1 MRIFLKVS
9 TTFAVLTAIV
19 GFSLVTGAS
28 RASAD
33 GGPHGNYTSTGGA
46 DGGLPDQCAGCHR
59 VHQGKSVGKLLKANS
74 PYALCLTC
82 HNGQGSRLDVFDG
95 VKLAAT
101 VTPNAAV
108 VRSVDSASLNV
119 SVAPAAVLSAPQ
131 GIVVDTPFTLA
142 IRNRTAS
149 PVTTTVTIASET
161 NVGVGTTQ
169 FTASTLANLA
179 NPAVTQHTLPTVVVP
194 AAVSDVPGVAYL
206 DVITH
211 SKSTNT
217 AGTTNLT
224 TVRVTL
230 GSEVP
235 EVVIQTLIGTN
246 SATVLN
252 GGGFMY
258 VDSKAITSRHN
269 ADPADDMRRPWG
281 FNGSG
286 TGSGG
291 TSSNTGQNNATMANP
306 LQCTS
311 CHNPHGTTN
320 YRLLKES
327 VNGNTVNVKAWYNGA
342 ATVNEGARGLES
354 GAPADKYT
362 QNYYGSAGTGGAPTA
377 TTGSLSSLCGACHTA
392 YPSAGA
398 SSGYTAGGVTHY
410 RHKTEMPFTDWS
422 NPDTARVSSNPE
434 TSPITGFPAL
444 RLASMS
450 GAGAGSNNVVTCLTC
465 HRVHGTSTTM
475 SGYAL
480 KISGGGL
487 GDADLTPSQAP
498 TYDPSSTSTLLYTN
512 NRGMCQ
518 ACHQWGVTP

>member
-1 MRIFLKVS
+1 MKIWVKVA
-9 TTFAVLTAIV
+9 TTLAVLTAIV
-19 GFSLVTGAS
+19 GFSLATGTAP
-28 RASAD
+28 ASAD

-82 HNGQGSRLDVFDG
+82 HNGQGSKLDVFDG

-101 VTPNAAV
+101 VTPSGSV
-108 VRSVDSASLNV
+108 VRAIDSASLNV
-119 SVAPAAVLSAPQ
+119 SVAPAAVLSAVQ
-131 GIVVDTPFTLA
+131 GTTVNTEFTLA
-142 IRNRTAS
+142 IRNRTGS
-149 PVTTTVTIASET
+149 SVSTTVTLSDS
-161 NVGVGTTQ
+161 NVGVGAQQ
-169 FTASTLANLA
+169 FSASTLANLA
-179 NPAVTQHTLPTVVVP
+179 NPDVTQHTLPTVVVP
-194 AAVSDVPGVAYL
+194 AASGDVPGVAYV

-211 SKSTNT
+211 SKSTN
-217 AGTTNLT
+217 AAAVSNLT
-224 TVRVTL
+224 TVTVTL
-230 GSEVP
+230 GAETP
-235 EVVIQTLIGTN
+235 AVVIQTLVGDN
-246 SATVLN
+246 PANVLN

-258 VDSKAITSRHN
+258 VSGAAITSRHN
-269 ADPADDMRRPWG
+269 ADPADNMTRPWG
-281 FNGSG
+281 YNANS
-286 TGSGG
+286 
-291 TSSNTGQNNATMANP
+291 GQNTNTIAAP

-327 VNGNTVNVKAWYNGA
+327 INGSTVNVKAWYDGV

-377 TTGSLSSLCGACHTA
+377 TTGSLASLCGACHTA
-392 YPSAGA
+392 YPSSGA
-398 SSGYTAGGVTHY
+398 SAGYTAGGVTHY

-434 TSPITGFPAL
+434 TSPISGFPAL

-450 GAGAGSNNVVTCLTC
+450 GSGTGSNNVVTCLTC

-487 GDADLTPSQAP
+487 GDSDLTPSQAP
-498 TYDPSSTSTLLYTN
+498 SYDANSTSTLLYTN